1 MQQRVGT
8 NVIIITSKVHS
19 KNRCGAHA
27 YACVYFLMYYKIA
40 IKFEWSSIRLNRPW
54 FSISINEYTLFVA
67 FILKMVKQWLF
78 NKYKSQSP
86 IPCLYPIHFVTTS
99 FHWRIFNPCLLYM
112 YNEHLMKSSLP
123 SLWAPGAN
131 KLCVQMHQHVLLHLH
146 ICMKMAWKIPFSQDF
161 HDASKNKYVHAIGMS
176 FRLKKATPAA
186 LVAATATN
194 NNKQQKDATRTNRHW
209 CMHMHI
215 AHIMHTWKTALNFVR
230 DINLISA
237 ANLCVNTMS
246 QSFLVKSEN
255 CNISKLVDCW
265 TTATLSSFHHR
276 GICWSISMHNLSTR
290 HLFAL
295 IFFRVCDQR
304 SFFPAAIPPNAFT
317 KCIQSNFHL
326 WIAFNACEY
335 ASSIALEMLC
345 VLCIR
350 IYIIQ

>member
-19 KNRCGAHA
+19 KYRCGAHA

-86 IPCLYPIHFVTTS
+86 ILCLYPIHFVTTS

-176 FRLKKATPAA
+176 FRLKKSNTSSTSSGHRHQQQQ
-186 LVAATATN
+186 TAKRCNTHQSPLMHAHAHCTYN
-194 NNKQQKDATRTNRHW
+194 AYVKNCIKFCTRYKLDFGCKFVCQYNEPV
-209 CMHMHI
+209 I
-215 AHIMHTWKTALNFVR
+215 FGKKWKL
-230 DINLISA
+230 
-237 ANLCVNTMS
+237 
-246 QSFLVKSEN
+246 
-255 CNISKLVDCW
+255 
-265 TTATLSSFHHR
+265 
-276 GICWSISMHNLSTR
+276 
-290 HLFAL
+290 
-295 IFFRVCDQR
+295 
-304 SFFPAAIPPNAFT
+304 
-317 KCIQSNFHL
+317 
-326 WIAFNACEY
+326 
-335 ASSIALEMLC
+335 
-345 VLCIR
+345 
-350 IYIIQ
+350 